1 MPLPAD
7 KRVLTAILLV
17 VVLAGGTL
25 GFFLVERGWSLFDAF
40 YMTVI
45 SVTTVGYGEVRELST
60 AGRVVAIV
68 VLVSG
73 LGVFGLVAA
82 QIAAFV
88 VNGELGGVFERKRTK
103 RHVAQL
109 RDHMVVCGLGARGA
123 WVSRSA
129 LAATAQNGPS
139 GGNLTAVE
147 LDRDVDV
154 ISELRRTGTVVVHGN
169 ARDISV
175 LDTVGMSTAGQIVV
189 VAGDDQNNL
198 AIARD
203 IQNALAGSDRRPSIV
218 AAVEKYETR
227 SYFADRVGKL
237 GISLM
242 GFREQASLC
251 MAQRLTLDLV
261 DGMRKLPTVP
271 IHIAVEASDELRDE
285 IVRALVMVCQITG
298 SDHLRLHLFG
308 VGAESRHKFEDS
320 FPAVGHCAEITW
332 SASSME
338 SMQAEEHLPDIAI
351 FALTSDA
358 ESLYAADRF
367 LLRRPAMAATR
378 VVACIQDT
386 GDLRQLANEPDP
398 FKRQPLVLSLY
409 EVRRDSGVF
418 VAHAMEQEAKA
429 LHDTYR
435 SAGPPQNDPG
445 SWEEISDFLR
455 NSNRLAALH
464 QPIKKQL
471 WDRLCAE
478 GIRSQTILH
487 HLSVSEH
494 MRWMAF
500 HVMNGWRPSAEILKS
515 REERSRS
522 RLHHSLIPYD
532 ALDAATKQHDLRN
545 VLQALGLPP
554 DFANASSLVGHP
566 SESSV

>member
-7 KRVLTAILLV
+7 KRILTAILLI

-25 GFFLVERGWSLFDAF
+25 GFFFVEDGWSLFDAF

-60 AGRVVAIV
+60 AGRVVAMA
-68 VLVSG
+68 VLLSG

-103 RHVAQL
+103 RRVAQL

-129 LAATAQNGPS
+129 LAATAQDGPP
-139 GGNLTAVE
+139 GGKLTAVE
-147 LDRDVDV
+147 LDCDVDV

-175 LDTVGMSTAGQIVV
+175 LDTAGINSAGQIVV

-203 IQNALAGSDRRPSIV
+203 IKTALAASDRQPSVV

-251 MAQRLTLDLV
+251 MAQKLALDLI
-261 DGMRKLPTVP
+261 DGMKELPTVP
-271 IHIAVEASDELRDE
+271 IHIAVEASDALRDE

-298 SDHLRLHLFG
+298 SDHLHLHLFG
-308 VGAESRHKFEDS
+308 VGAESRRRFEDS
-320 FPAVGHCAEITW
+320 FPAVGNCAEITW
-332 SASSME
+332 SDSSME
-338 SMQAEEHLPDIAI
+338 SMQPEEHLPDIAI

-367 LLRRPAMAATR
+367 LLRRPAMVATR

-418 VAHAMEQEAKA
+418 VAHAMEAEAKA
-429 LHDTYR
+429 LHTAYCASSPGKRRDL
-435 SAGPPQNDPG
+435 G
-445 SWEEISDFLR
+445 SWDNISEFLR
-455 NSNRLAALH
+455 NSNRLAAIH
-464 QPIKKQL
+464 QPIKKRL
-471 WDRLCAE
+471 WDRLSAN
-478 GIRSQTILH
+478 GVDSTSVLH
-487 HLSVSEH
+487 HLTVSEH

-500 HVMNGWRPSAEILKS
+500 HVMNGWRTSNEALQD
-515 REERSRS
+515 RDARARS
-522 RLHHSLIPYD
+522 RLHHAIVPFER
-532 ALDAATKQHDLRN
+532 LDVPTKESDLRN
-545 VLQALGLPP
+545 VLQALHLPL
-554 DFANASSLVGHP
+554 DLKVAGVNL
-566 SESSV
+566 